1 MCIQDRNIAQ
11 CVGEPDQRAVLG
23 HLHGCQTG
31 AGKPESNVAV
41 ALCALRSK
49 MLSCAPTFQYSFVP
63 SGEAK
68 TGWEG
73 LGSRRFVPA

>member
-31 AGKPESNVAV
+31 AGQAGVERGGGFVCIEIEDAE
-41 ALCALRSK
+41 LRSD
-49 MLSCAPTFQYSFVP
+49 VP
-63 SGEAK
+63 IQFRPIRRGK
-68 TGWEG
+68 NW
-73 LGSRRFVPA
+73 LGGPG